1 MDSRKA
7 QRRLII
13 VVGLLASLITILAGG
28 FRGQLIPI
36 HEETLEVCQ
45 QECDNQ
51 NCDHSKEQKTYVSAP
66 AEAIPGSS
74 ASTVFDCPSCGEIKP
89 ETSVPIEES
98 QNVVIR
104 FVNTYFKTLVR
115 SLIRTNAP

>member
-1 MDSRKA
+1 MESRKSH
-7 QRRLII
+7 RRLII

-36 HEETLEVCQ
+36 HEQSLEVCQ
-45 QECDNQ
+45 QDCNNQ
-51 NCDHSKEQKTYVSAP
+51 DCDHSKEQKTFVSAP

-74 ASTVFDCPSCGEIKP
+74 ASTVFDCPYCGEIKP
-89 ETSVPIEES
+89 ETSVPVEEG
-98 QNVVIR
+98 QNTVIR
-104 FVNTYFKTLVR
+104 LVNTYFKTLVR

>member
-1 MDSRKA
+1 MESRKSH
-7 QRRLII
+7 RRLII
-13 VVGLLASLITILAGG
+13 VVGLLASLITIFAGG

-36 HEETLEVCQ
+36 YEQSVEVCPQ
-45 QECDNQ
+45 DCHKQD
-51 NCDHSKEQKTYVSAP
+51 CDHSKEQKTYVSAP

-74 ASTVFDCPSCGEIKP
+74 ASTVFDCPSCGGIKP
-89 ETSVPIEES
+89 ETTVPVEES
-98 QNVVIR
+98 QNVVVR